1 MRNTFLLLLIISG
14 LTTWANTNNTELT
27 PMSPPTKNTC
37 SFTNNTTF
45 NSDSI
50 TEVIALRDYQ
60 YYEARYKK
68 AYDRKVVGLALIGGG
83 VVTAFIGYRVF
94 SKNILVNDDLAIA
107 GFVIHLTGV
116 LVVNTGI
123 PLFAWG
129 ETEENRN
136 KKAMEKYKQTKTS
149 LRLAPTENGVGLVLT
164 F

>member
-14 LTTWANTNNTELT
+14 LSAWAIPKNDELT
-27 PMSPPTKNTC
+27 PKSPPKKSTC
-37 SFTNNTTF
+37 SFTNKSNF
-45 NSDSI
+45 DSI
-50 TEVIALRDYQ
+50 TSAIAIRDYQ

-68 AYDRKVVGLALIGGG
+68 AHDRKVVGLALIGGG
-83 VVTAFIGYRVF
+83 VVTAFIGYRIF
-94 SKNILVNDDLAIA
+94 RKNILVNDDLAIA

-116 LVVNTGI
+116 AVVNTGI

-136 KKAMEKYKQTKTS
+136 KEAMGKYKQTKTS
-149 LRLAPTENGVGLVLT
+149 LHLAPTENGVGLVLT